1 MGEEMK
7 IVSPKNM
14 VAPLQG
20 KWRIVKSMS
29 QEEETD
35 EKGEKDPWLNKYA
48 QFKDSIA
55 QLGDY
60 SWDNVSYK
68 IKVVNAQ
75 EYFLFKFKDPINK
88 LGIKDREIYVIT
100 LSSDGNFLFEFVRVD
115 ENKVLAD
122 IDGEIYCLEKVSDD
136 VEETT
141 FKEASQSEQ
150 ETIEQKKKDEIIRT
164 GLLLGIRTPEETDSS
179 YEGETYNYSYRTLW
193 IAAENGELHPVLE
206 ADGIYLPRKNGFWS
220 IGLSRVQFEGIE
232 EDILTSES
240 INSKNKISAIEKSKN
255 EIENLVLYYGANKE
269 NLVMFTDF
277 WSDKEGVLYKTIQ
290 FVGNDFI
297 CIETYGKGYYKNTKK
312 EWQERNLMTIPVDN
326 ISRREGVKIS
336 DIAGENGA
344 LAMETAINNLFSTS
358 NSKMIEPVDI
368 AENERNF
375 SLFRKTGHWVFK
387 GRINFQPDDA
397 IPYIDFNINLIPPAE
412 LVAYD
417 TLHVKWTNI
426 KDKVPRALDAYTS
439 PNKDIAII
447 LTSNELLIYLIKGDN
462 LSDVPVKKISLKEG
476 DTVVMAEWAR
486 GSYMEKWEN
495 SFINN
500 NITRSAE

>member
-20 KWRIVKSMS
+20 KWKIVKSMS
-29 QEEETD
+29 PEEVLD
-35 EKGEKDPWLNKYA
+35 EKGEKYSWLDKNA
-48 QFKDSIA
+48 QFKDSFA
-55 QLGDY
+55 QIGDY

-68 IKVVNAQ
+68 IKVVDAQ
-75 EYFLFKFKDPINK
+75 EYFLYKFNEPVSK
-88 LGIKDREIYVIT
+88 LGIKDKEIYVIT
-100 LSSDGNFLFEFVRVD
+100 LSADGNFLFEFVKVD

-122 IDGEIYCLEKVSDD
+122 IDGEIYCLEKVSDSVD
-136 VEETT
+136 EDTIIEVN
-141 FKEASQSEQ
+141 KNEQ
-150 ETIEQKKKDEIIRT
+150 KTIEQENKEEIVRT
-164 GLLLGIRTPEETDSS
+164 GLLLGIRTPEKTNSS
-179 YEGETYNYSYRTLW
+179 SEEEDYKYSYRTMW
-193 IAAENGELHPVLE
+193 IAAENGVLHPIIE
-206 ADGIYLPRKNGFWS
+206 ADGLFLPRKNGFWS

-232 EDILTSES
+232 EDILTSVS
-240 INSKNKISAIEKSKN
+240 ISTKNKTVKEKIEKVLVSNYGTNN
-255 EIENLVLYYGANKE
+255 EGLF
-269 NLVMFTDF
+269 MFSDF

-297 CIETYGKGYYKNTKK
+297 CIETYGQGYYKNSGK
-312 EWQERNLMTIPVDN
+312 EWEERDLMTIPVDN
-326 ISRREGVKIS
+326 ISRREGIKIS
-336 DIAGENGA
+336 DLAGENGT
-344 LAMETAINNLFSTS
+344 LAMETAINNLFNTS
-358 NSKMIEPVDI
+358 NLKKVKSVDI
-368 AENERNF
+368 VENERNF

-387 GRINFQPDDA
+387 GRIHFQPDDA
-397 IPYIDFNINLIPPAE
+397 VPYIDFNINLIPPAD

-439 PNKDIAII
+439 PNKDIAVI
-447 LTSNELLIYLIKGDN
+447 LTGNELLIYLINNDN
-462 LSDVPVKKISLKEG
+462 LSETPVKKLRLNKG

-500 NITRSAE
+500 NITRKAE